1 MVPMNHDSGAL
12 RGKRMIR
19 GGRADV
25 RTALYMPALVA
36 TRYNPGIRRFY
47 RRLRANG
54 KSAKVALTACIRKLL
69 ILLNAILK
77 NKTPYRGLTT

>member
-1 MVPMNHDSGAL
+1 MNHDSGTL

-19 GGRADV
+19 GGRTDV

-36 TRYNPGIRRFY
+36 TRHNPRIRTFY
-47 RRLRANG
+47 LRLRAAG
-54 KSAKVALTACIRKLL
+54 KTGKVALTACMRKLL

-77 NKTPYRGLTT
+77 TNQPYRGVHA